1 MPEKDLEVAILMADI
16 SGSSALYEMVGNAEA
31 LRLVGICLDNLRA
44 IVERKGGTFIRSKG
58 DDVLA
63 IFADTAAAL
72 TAARTMLSQQLTGPS
87 LAIHVGASFGPV
99 IRARDDV
106 FGDGVNTAARLAAM
120 AKPGELLVDDD
131 FIERLAES
139 ERYPLRP
146 LDTITFKGKDAPTK
160 VYALR
165 EEPTSLRTVI
175 AGSTTP
181 TDARAVA
188 ASQPVVTLTL
198 RYRDQTIVCPARKAL
213 SIGRAAGND
222 IVIEQPWIS
231 REHATVRVRRGKVE
245 LSDRSSTGTYVS
257 AHAGYE
263 ILLKR
268 ETVLLADS
276 GIICPGV
283 PPATAEA
290 EVIDYE
296 VTARHP
302 PDAAGSQG

>member
-1 MPEKDLEVAILMADI
+1 MPENDLEVAILMADI
-16 SGSSALYEMVGNAEA
+16 SGSSALYEAVGNAEA
-31 LRLVGICLDNLRA
+31 LRLVGICLDNLRS
-44 IVERKGGTFIRSKG
+44 IVEREGGTFIRSKG

-63 IFADTAAAL
+63 IFADVAAAL

-120 AKPGELLVDDD
+120 AKPGELVVDDA
-131 FIERLAES
+131 FVERLTES
-139 ERYPLRP
+139 ERNPLRP

-165 EEPTSLRTVI
+165 EEPSILRTVI

-181 TDARAVA
+181 TDARAI
-188 ASQPVVTLTL
+188 ASRQPVVTLTL
-198 RYRDQTIVCPARKAL
+198 RYRGETIDCPNRTTR

-222 IVIEQPWIS
+222 IVIEQPWVS
-231 REHATVRVRRGKVE
+231 REHATVRVRKGKIE

-257 AHAGYE
+257 LRTGYE

-268 ETVLLADS
+268 ETVLLTDS

-283 PPATAEA
+283 PPAAAEA

-296 VTARHP
+296 VTARQLS
-302 PDAAGSQG
+302 DAAGRQR